1 MKVKSFLLIP
11 SFFFIIASGY
21 CQVKQDIANYIARY
35 KDIAMQEMVRCKIPA
50 SVTLAQGLFESGY
63 GKSKLTTETNNH
75 FGIKCKDEWDGKKYY
90 QNDDAPNE
98 CFRVYEQ
105 PEDSYADHSDFLIT
119 RSRYASLFG
128 LPITD
133 YKAWAAGLKSA
144 GYATNPRYAEALI
157 KTIEDNH
164 LYEFDQQVL
173 AQLEERGKLLAHQTD
188 YPETTSVALA
198 EPKPQPE
205 EPVKAPKHEILK
217 PSATISNTPPDGSQ
231 NSLLVN
237 GAKVIKA
244 HGTIDPLSVAFSHGI
259 QYSLLLAYN
268 DMNEGDKFKDG
279 ENIFLQSKRAR
290 ASEEK
295 YIVLTGESM
304 HDISQKFGIRLKELY
319 QKNMMV
325 ANDQPVPGETLF
337 LQEKRTSPP
346 RAMTYAD
353 FLKTINAGSA
363 PQNNISSGASVTTN
377 NDVPAMIK
385 NSLEAQHMQY
395 TVGPSDTLYSI
406 AKRFNTTVQQLVVA
420 NNLQTADLH
429 PGQTLVISK

>member
-1 MKVKSFLLIP
+1 
-11 SFFFIIASGY
+11 
-21 CQVKQDIANYIARY
+21 
-35 KDIAMQEMVRCKIPA
+35 
-50 SVTLAQGLFESGY
+50 
-63 GKSKLTTETNNH
+63 
-75 FGIKCKDEWDGKKYY
+75 
-90 QNDDAPNE
+90 
-98 CFRVYEQ
+98 
-105 PEDSYADHSDFLIT
+105 
-119 RSRYASLFG
+119 
-128 LPITD
+128 
-133 YKAWAAGLKSA
+133 
-144 GYATNPRYAEALI
+144 
-157 KTIEDNH
+157 
-164 LYEFDQQVL
+164 
-173 AQLEERGKLLAHQTD
+173 
-188 YPETTSVALA
+188 
-198 EPKPQPE
+198 
-205 EPVKAPKHEILK
+205 
-217 PSATISNTPPDGSQ
+217 
-231 NSLLVN
+231 
-237 GAKVIKA
+237 
-244 HGTIDPLSVAFSHGI
+244 
-259 QYSLLLAYN
+259 
-268 DMNEGDKFKDG
+268 
-279 ENIFLQSKRAR
+279 
-290 ASEEK
+290 
-295 YIVLTGESM
+295 M